1 MMQQVESQTYEEAL
15 ERLRTV
21 VEKLERGTLP
31 LEESLSL
38 FEEGMQLSELCDQK
52 LREVETRVQ
61 VLIGERAPQQ
71 VRKDLDLEFVPVDE
85 EKDGDHSAV

>member
-1 MMQQVESQTYEEAL
+1 MQVESQTYEQAL

-38 FEEGMQLSELCDQK
+38 FEEGMRLSDACDLK
-52 LREVETRVQ
+52 LREVEARVQ
-61 VLIGERAPQQ
+61 VLIGEQAPQQ
-71 VRKDLDLEFVPVDE
+71 ARKDLDLEFVQVE

>member
-1 MMQQVESQTYEEAL
+1 MQVDSQTYEEAL

-38 FEEGMQLSELCDQK
+38 FEEGMRLSEMCDLK
-52 LREVETRVQ
+52 LREVEARVQ
-61 VLIGERAPQQ
+61 VLIGEQAPQQ
-71 VRKDLDLEFVPVDE
+71 TRKDLELEYIRVE
-85 EKDGDHSAV
+85 EKDGDDSAV

>member
-1 MMQQVESQTYEEAL
+1 MMQVDSQTYEEAL

-38 FEEGMQLSELCDQK
+38 FEEGMKLSEMCDLK
-52 LREVETRVQ
+52 LREVEARVQ
-61 VLIGERAPQQ
+61 VLIGEQAPQQ
-71 VRKDLDLEFVPVDE
+71 TRKDLDLEFVRVE
-85 EKDGDHSAV
+85 ERDGDDSAI